1 MFEEKTDN
9 NRENLRNNV
18 FKENVSFNFQFE
30 SDTSVWN
37 KQKNFV
43 AFFNCMRIVD
53 VKKNEKDLFTKLNS
67 SYLNYLM
74 THRKG
79 YLSYFYWNHL

>member
-1 MFEEKTDN
+1 MSVLIFSSSQTPVCE
-9 NRENLRNNV
+9 
-18 FKENVSFNFQFE
+18 
-30 SDTSVWN
+30 TS
-37 KQKNFV
+37 NFV

-53 VKKNEKDLFTKLNS
+53 VKNNEKDLFTKLNS

-79 YLSYFYWNHL
+79 YLWAIFIEIICNTCNVSFADR

>member
-30 SDTSVWN
+30 SAETS
-37 KQKNFV
+37 NFV

-53 VKKNEKDLFTKLNS
+53 VKNNEKDLFTKLNS

-79 YLSYFYWNHL
+79 YLSYFY

>member
-18 FKENVSFNFQFE
+18 FKENVSFNFQPVCE
-30 SDTSVWN
+30 TS
-37 KQKNFV
+37 NFV

-79 YLSYFYWNHL
+79 YLSDFY

>member
-18 FKENVSFNFQFE
+18 FKENVSFNFSSSQTPVCE
-30 SDTSVWN
+30 TS
-37 KQKNFV
+37 NFV

-53 VKKNEKDLFTKLNS
+53 VKNNEKDLFTKLNS

-79 YLSYFYWNHL
+79 YLSYFY